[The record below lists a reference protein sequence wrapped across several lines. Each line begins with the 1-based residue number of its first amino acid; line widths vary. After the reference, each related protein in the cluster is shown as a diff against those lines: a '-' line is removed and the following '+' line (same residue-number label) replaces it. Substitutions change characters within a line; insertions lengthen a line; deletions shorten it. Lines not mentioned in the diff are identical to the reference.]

1 MSENGTFDFNRIV
14 NIEENISEIKTVLT
28 KNTAS
33 LEHHI
38 LRTDQLQKI
47 VEPLHAEYVG
57 KQAIE
62 KYKKQVKSDLLYKLK
77 LPGLV
82 VGTLVAIGTLW
93 ALFKG

>member
-14 NIEENISEIKTVLT
+14 NIEDNIAEIKTTLA
-28 KNTAS
+28 KNTIS
-33 LEHHI
+33 LDHHI
-38 LRTDQLQKI
+38 LRTDQLQQM
-47 VEPLHAEYVG
+47 VEPLHTEYVG

-62 KYKKQVKSDLLYKLK
+62 KYKKQVKSDILYKLK
-77 LPGLV
+77 LPGLI